1 MTSTFSF
8 SFLRGARCSMISTTT
23 CIFFLLLL
31 FSSTG
36 NAADIHVKVAPGYT
50 SADIQD
56 LGAVTPLFTLPIER
70 LKELCEVQPG
80 LPDLTLWYRVVT
92 EDVASTEDEEEV
104 DFILKANIM
113 DQYDGVITVV
123 VIPKIAPPPSDTPD
137 FTANQNYLLSG
148 TGNGID
154 AQY

>member
-1 MTSTFSF
+1 
-8 SFLRGARCSMISTTT
+8 MISTTT

-50 SADIQD
+50 STDIQD

-92 EDVASTEDEEEV
+92 EDVASTEDEKEA
-104 DFILKANIM
+104 DFMLKANIM
-113 DQYDGVITVV
+113 DQYNGVITAV
-123 VIPKIAPPPSDTPD
+123 VIPKIAPPPSNTPD

-154 AQY
+154 AQYS